1 MSDAVMAIHPRWRLV
16 MSSRL
21 TRWNALAWASALA
34 LAAALAACG
43 GGGGDDDDSGPP
55 GTIDL
60 SVANRDTVAHAVVA
74 GAIGLGGA
82 DAVVSGAGSVA
93 AQRQLALS
101 LRAARE
107 RALAVIGPL
116 DEACAVSGLTR
127 TTLDDRDNDGLPSA
141 GDVMTLQFLQCKD
154 SVEETIDGT
163 TTITLTQFGASGFA
177 GSMQQSALA
186 MVREDGGQ
194 QHAVTL
200 NGTMQMTFSV
210 SSQTLGTLRLV
221 ASGPIVA
228 AVSTPVF
235 ADTVTLMSGYTQ
247 HTVIDTEAA
256 PPPGGMTPGRSSTTG
271 AGRIASQAA
280 GGEVTVVTVDAIVQY
295 ADDAFARTGTL
306 QVTGRT
312 GSLRI
317 TAVSPT
323 DVRLDLD
330 ANGDGTID
338 VTTTQRWDWLI

>member
-1 MSDAVMAIHPRWRLV
+1 MSRRLNR
-16 MSSRL
+16 S
-21 TRWNALAWASALA
+21 NKLAWASALA
-34 LAAALAACG
+34 LAAALSACG
-43 GGGGDDDDSGPP
+43 GGGGDDDSGPP

-60 SVANRDTVAHAVVA
+60 SIANRDTVAHAVVA

-93 AQRQLALS
+93 AQRHLAQS
-101 LRAARE
+101 LRAVRE
-107 RALAVIGPL
+107 RALGIIGFP

-127 TTLDDRDNDGLPSA
+127 TSLDDRDNDGLPSS

-154 SVEETIDGT
+154 SVDETTDGT
-163 TTITLTQFGASGFA
+163 TTITITQFDASGLA

-200 NGTMQMTFSV
+200 NGTMQITV
-210 SSQTLGTLRLV
+210 SMSNPAVPTLRLV
-221 ASGPIVA
+221 ATGPVVA
-228 AVSTPVF
+228 TVSTPVF
-235 ADTVTLMSGYTQ
+235 ADTITLMSGYTQ
-247 HTVIDTEAA
+247 QTVVDTQAA
-256 PPPGGMTPGRSSTTG
+256 PPTGGVTPGRSSTTT

-280 GGEVTVVTVDAIVQY
+280 AGEVTVATVDAIVQY
-295 ADDAFARTGTL
+295 ADDEFARTGAL
-306 QVTGRT
+306 EVTGRT

-317 TAVSPT
+317 TALSPT

-330 ANGDGTID
+330 SNGDGTVD
-338 VTTTQRWDWLI
+338 ATTTQRWDWLI